1 MKYKLELVDLEKSFS
16 NKKVLDK
23 LNLKVIDGEFLVV
36 LGPSGEGKST
46 LLRTIVGIEN
56 LDSGKIIVNGTDVTF
71 KPPNKRNIAMVFQN
85 YALYP
90 NMTAYENI
98 AFPLKMARTDR
109 NSIRSKV
116 DQVAKLLNIEP
127 QLNIN
132 VTRLSGGQQQRVAIA
147 RALVRDPALFLLDE
161 PLSNLDARV
170 RYTSRQ
176 ELKRLQKE
184 LSHTFVYVTHDQVE
198 ASNLADRVAV
208 LHNGVIEQIGPYNEL
223 YEKPNTQWV
232 GDFIGTYPMNFI
244 PGDLMGYPDSTIG
257 FRTRWVSE
265 GNDITAKVTLIE
277 NSEGNYFVH
286 CKTGDSDIVI
296 RTDKKYNVDDTIS
309 FGLERFNIY
318 KNGVLEEIKSGN
330 SVASSGIN
338 DVDN

>member
-1 MKYKLELVDLEKSFS
+1 
-16 NKKVLDK
+16 
-23 LNLKVIDGEFLVV
+23 
-36 LGPSGEGKST
+36 
-46 LLRTIVGIEN
+46 
-56 LDSGKIIVNGTDVTF
+56 
-71 KPPNKRNIAMVFQN
+71 MVFQN

-98 AFPLKMARTDR
+98 AFPLKMARIGRDK
-109 NSIRSKV
+109 IKLKV
-116 DQVAKLLNIEP
+116 GEVSRLLNIEP

-184 LSHTFVYVTHDQVE
+184 LNHTFVYVTHDQVE

-223 YEKPNTQWV
+223 YEKPSTQWV
-232 GDFIGTYPMNFI
+232 GDFIGTYPMNFV
-244 PGDLMGYPDSTIG
+244 PGDSMGYPDRMIG
-257 FRTRWVSE
+257 FRTRWVTE
-265 GNDITAKVTLIE
+265 GNDITAQVTLIE

-286 CKTGDSDIVI
+286 CRSGNSDIVI
-296 RTDKKYNVDDTIS
+296 RTDVKYSVDDEIS
-309 FGLERFNIY
+309 FGLTKFNIY
-318 KNGVLEEIKSGN
+318 KDGMLEAVKSDERVTNSEANGESN
-330 SVASSGIN
+330 
-338 DVDN
+338 